1 MRFANPSGRQTNTRS
16 KMRKKKRTVTTI
28 EAHQEF
34 VIRRRESAAL
44 TWCTECLAK
53 RALMVSPDEAGAL
66 IAVSS
71 REIYRRI
78 EAGTVHFNEKPD
90 GGLLVCLN
98 SLHKTLSID
107 RLIDLGERP

>member
-1 MRFANPSGRQTNTRS
+1 
-16 KMRKKKRTVTTI
+16 MRKKKRTVTTI

-34 VIRRRESAAL
+34 VIRRPESAL
-44 TWCTECLAK
+44 TWCTQCLAK

-66 IAVSS
+66 IAVSP

-98 SLHKTLSID
+98 SLHKTPSIES
-107 RLIDLGERP
+107 LIDLGERP